1 MLGGKSYAQI
11 GKFPVES
18 TGTTLF
24 LLQDSCQHSAAPT
37 RGELGKN
44 EDRGWSETIHS
55 ALIIHAHFHESTGKG
70 GVEYRKRYQSS
81 WFCIIAL
88 LVVFSTI
95 VTLLLIASRRSIRL
109 LLVFIT
115 KVDGS

>member
-1 MLGGKSYAQI
+1 M
-11 GKFPVES
+11 ES

-24 LLQDSCQHSAAPT
+24 LLPDSCQHSAAPT

-88 LVVFSTI
+88 LVIVFSTI
-95 VTLLLIASRRSIRL
+95 VILLLIASRRSIRL

-115 KVDGS
+115 KVDGSQFPIFQ